1 MAQSSS
7 LPKLV
12 IGGVAIG
19 AIAFLMTGSPET
31 PRKKAESSKPRAA
44 SRAKAEDE
52 FTKADYEAKFAP
64 TKLAVRD
71 VFSPLVLASSGGRG
85 GSIAPNAIPFD
96 FTGSKEAWV
105 YTGTAVI
112 NGVPNAL
119 VENTSTGEGEFIKVG
134 QTWKL
139 ATVRRITPTSLTL
152 TNSSGRVQTMDL
164 MRDLELDD
172 RSLMSAQVQP
182 VAPQGRGDSGR
193 SGSFGM
199 PGGGSFGM
207 PGGGSFGM
215 PGGGVPGQATP
226 LPGGGVAIPL
236 PGGGGAIAMPSMRGS
251 IGSPSGPTFD
261 PVTSSDNDPAGLGGI
276 SDPAA
281 TVGEP

>member
-19 AIAFLMTGSPET
+19 AIAFFMTGSPET
-31 PRKKAESSKPRAA
+31 PRKKAESSKPRPSA
-44 SRAKAEDE
+44 RAKAEDE
-52 FTKADYEAKFAP
+52 FTKADYEAKFVSA
-64 TKLAVRD
+64 KVAVRD
-71 VFSPLVLASSGGRG
+71 VFNPLVLASSGARG
-85 GSIAPNAIPFD
+85 GSLAPNAIPFD

-152 TNSSGRVQTMDL
+152 TNSGGRVQTMDL
-164 MRDLELDD
+164 MRDLEMDD
-172 RSLMSAQVQP
+172 KPLVNAQVQP
-182 VAPQGRGDSGR
+182 VNPQGRGDSGR
-193 SGSFGM
+193 SAGWGQ
-199 PGGGSFGM
+199 PGGGSGFN
-207 PGGGSFGM
+207 GGSFGR
-215 PGGGVPGQATP
+215 PGGGMTPGQPMP
-226 LPGGGVAIPL
+226 LPGGGMAIPL
-236 PGGGGAIAMPSMRGS
+236 PGGGGAIALPSMSGS
-251 IGSPSGPTFD
+251 IGGSSGPAFD

>member
-7 LPKLV
+7 LPKLL

-19 AIAFLMTGSPET
+19 AVAFLMTGSPET
-31 PRKKAESSKPRAA
+31 PRKKADSSKPRASA
-44 SRAKAEDE
+44 RAKAEDE

-71 VFSPLVLASSGGRG
+71 VFNPLVLASSSGRG
-85 GSIAPNAIPFD
+85 GSLAPNAIPFD

-152 TNSSGRVQTMDL
+152 TNAGGRVQTMDL
-164 MRDLELDD
+164 MRDLEVDD
-172 RSLMSAQVQP
+172 RSLMNAQVQP

-193 SGSFGM
+193 SGGWGQPGSGGSGWPGM
-199 PGGGSFGM
+199 PGAGM
-207 PGGGSFGM
+207 
-215 PGGGVPGQATP
+215 PGQATP
-226 LPGGGVAIPL
+226 IPGGGVAVPL
-236 PGGGGAIAMPSMRGS
+236 PGGGGAIALPSMRGS
-251 IGSPSGPTFD
+251 IGGPSGPAFD

>member
-1 MAQSSS
+1 MAQNSS

-31 PRKKAESSKPRAA
+31 PRKKAASAKPKAA

-52 FTKADYEAKFAP
+52 FTKADYDAKFVSA
-64 TKLAVRD
+64 KVAVRD
-71 VFSPLVLASSGGRG
+71 VFSPLVMASSGGRG
-85 GSIAPNAIPFD
+85 GSAAPNAIPFE

-112 NGVPNAL
+112 DGVPNAL

-152 TNSSGRVQTMDL
+152 TNAGGKVQTMDL
-164 MRDLELDD
+164 MRDLEMDD
-172 RSLMSAQVQP
+172 RALVNAQVQP

-193 SGSFGM
+193 SGGWGQ
-199 PGGGSFGM
+199 PGSGGSSGFNGGSFGR
-207 PGGGSFGM
+207 PGGI
-215 PGGGVPGQATP
+215 PGQATP
-226 LPGGGVAIPL
+226 LPGGGVAFPL
-236 PGGGGAIAMPSMRGS
+236 PGGGGAIALPSMSGS
-251 IGSPSGPTFD
+251 IGGSSGPAFD